1 MFLVMAPKARGR
13 ASESAPAQYQ
23 VLPGSATRRPLSE
36 CIDTIRDAVRQV
48 SEVVEPEPGYQLI
61 ARLSGHLAAMR
72 RSVYPS
78 AAGQAGRERRL
89 RAECLS
95 RARAVEWTLRLLEC
109 RLSGDAATARV
120 SAPEVSAVLAWHLD
134 GYWPAE
140 LALVAAVEDRSA
152 VEDSEKLARHYQR
165 ALTRGPTR
173 PHPRCPRSGTRGLV
187 ALWLHGRWDRVL
199 DTMDSRP
206 GVGNGFLAL
215 LAQSSFDRPDPAG
228 AAGAAEDRSAGMTG
242 RPG

>member
-1 MFLVMAPKARGR
+1 MTAN
-13 ASESAPAQYQ
+13 Q
-23 VLPGSATRRPLSE
+23 VLPGSATRRPLSAF
-36 CIDTIRDAVRQV
+36 IDTIRDAVRQV
-48 SEVVEPEPGYQLI
+48 PEVAEPETGYQLI

-78 AAGQAGRERRL
+78 AAGQSGRERRL

-109 RLSGDAATARV
+109 RLSGDVAVARV
-120 SAPEVSAVLAWHLD
+120 SVPEVSAVLAWHLD

-140 LALVAAVEDRSA
+140 LALVASVEDRSA
-152 VEDSEKLARHYQR
+152 AEDTEKLAQRYQR

-199 DTMDSRP
+199 DTMDSRA
-206 GVGNGFLAL
+206 GVGNDFLTL
-215 LAQSSFDRPDPAG
+215 LAQSSFDRPEPSGAPDPA
-228 AAGAAEDRSAGMTG
+228 ADRSVGVTG

>member
-1 MFLVMAPKARGR
+1 VTAN
-13 ASESAPAQYQ
+13 Q
-23 VLPGSATRRPLSE
+23 VLPGSATRRPLSAL
-36 CIDTIRDAVRQV
+36 IDTIRDAVRQV
-48 SEVVEPEPGYQLI
+48 PEVVEPETGYQLI

-78 AAGQAGRERRL
+78 AAGQSGRERRL

-109 RLSGDAATARV
+109 RLSGDVAAARV
-120 SAPEVSAVLAWHLD
+120 PVPEVSAVLAQHLD
-134 GYWPAE
+134 GYWPVE
-140 LALVAAVEDRSA
+140 LALVASVEDRSG
-152 VEDSEKLARHYQR
+152 VEDMERLARHYQR

-173 PHPRCPRSGTRGLV
+173 PHPRCPRSGTRGRL
-187 ALWLHGRWDRVL
+187 ALWLHSRWDRVL
-199 DTMDSRP
+199 DTMDSRA

-215 LAQSSFDRPDPAG
+215 LAQPSCDRAGPAG
-228 AAGAAEDRSAGMTG
+228 AADPAEDRSAGMTG

>member
-1 MFLVMAPKARGR
+1 VTAN
-13 ASESAPAQYQ
+13 Q

-36 CIDTIRDAVRQV
+36 FIDTIRDAVRQV
-48 SEVVEPEPGYQLI
+48 PEVVEPETGHQMI

-72 RSVYPS
+72 SSVYPS
-78 AAGQAGRERRL
+78 AAGRSGLERL

-109 RLSGDAATARV
+109 RLSGDVAAAKV
-120 SAPEVSAVLAWHLD
+120 AIPEVSAVLAWHLD

-140 LALVAAVEDRSA
+140 LALVASVEDRSA
-152 VEDSEKLARHYQR
+152 VEDMEKLARHYQR

-199 DTMDSRP
+199 DTMDSRA
-206 GVGNGFLAL
+206 GVGNDFLTL
-215 LAQSSFDRPDPAG
+215 LAQASFDRAGTSCAADPEE
-228 AAGAAEDRSAGMTG
+228 EDRSAGMTG

>member
-1 MFLVMAPKARGR
+1 VTAN
-13 ASESAPAQYQ
+13 Q

-36 CIDTIRDAVRQV
+36 FIDTVRDAVRQV
-48 SEVVEPEPGYQLI
+48 PEVAEPETGYQLI
-61 ARLSGHLAAMR
+61 ARLSAHLAAMR

-78 AAGQAGRERRL
+78 AAGQSGRERRL

-109 RLSGDAATARV
+109 RLSGDVAVARV
-120 SAPEVSAVLAWHLD
+120 SVPEVSAVLAWHLD

-152 VEDSEKLARHYQR
+152 VEDMEKLARHYQR
-165 ALTRGPTR
+165 VLTRGPTR

-187 ALWLHGRWDRVL
+187 ALWLHSRWDRVL
-199 DTMDSRP
+199 DTMDSRA
-206 GVGNGFLAL
+206 GVGNDFLTL
-215 LAQSSFDRPDPAG
+215 LAQSSFDRPEPSGAPDPA
-228 AAGAAEDRSAGMTG
+228 ADRSVGVTG